1 LISSGFEE
9 DEDVRAAL
17 TWFATVSGSPQAFIE
32 RLTRAQQAYRTVT
45 GSPENRGQDPSL
57 DTISHDVVGAFLAQ
71 AKSLLDDRRSYDIA
85 LEAAWSSYKS
95 HLNDSSKPE
104 DEAWHETKERRLAEL
119 LFEIAAVL
127 GFKIPALD
135 IFKGGYAPKGWAHR
149 DLRAVGALEYVYELS
164 QGTKSVPVWLAG
176 LTRPQ
181 STAVSLPD
189 ETKPRTP

>member
-1 LISSGFEE
+1 MAISQETMAI
-9 DEDVRAAL
+9 VAATFL
-17 TWFATVSGSPQAFIE
+17 GPIFAVSVSIWREAITAKYTR
-32 RLTRAQQAYRTVT
+32 RLHVFRTLMSTRRV
-45 GSPENRGQDPSL
+45 GISL
-57 DTISHDVVGAFLAQ
+57 DHVNAINLVEVDFYNCRKV
-71 AKSLLDDRRSYDIA
+71 
-85 LEAAWSSYKS
+85 EAAWNSYKS

-104 DEAWHETKERRLAEL
+104 DEAWHETKERLLAKL

-176 LTRPQ
+176 LTPPQ
-181 STAVSLPD
+181 STAVSLPN
-189 ETKPRTP
+189 ENKPMTS

>member
-1 LISSGFEE
+1 MN
-9 DEDVRAAL
+9 AA
-17 TWFATVSGSPQAFIE
+17 
-32 RLTRAQQAYRTVT
+32 
-45 GSPENRGQDPSL
+45 GQPIGETDPPLSVPSL
-57 DTISHDVVGAFLAQ
+57 HKAAEDCGEMALRQAIPPFLEPLPETPNWLGSSTTEPAT
-71 AKSLLDDRRSYDIA
+71 SEDDPVNAINLVEVDFYNCRKV
-85 LEAAWSSYKS
+85 EAAWNSYKS

-104 DEAWHETKERRLAEL
+104 DEAWHETKERLLAKL

-176 LTRPQ
+176 LTPPQ
-181 STAVSLPD
+181 STAVSLPN
-189 ETKPRTP
+189 ENKPMTS